1 MTVLHPSPHSA
12 PLWTKVEVICAN
24 GMLGRKKKDH
34 NGHLN
39 FVLCAMDKLIYKF
52 KEARALG
59 GTGDECFSTNQEM
72 TVT

>member
-1 MTVLHPSPHSA
+1 MPMGC
-12 PLWTKVEVICAN
+12 WEE
-24 GMLGRKKKDH
+24 KKKDH